1 MECAC
6 DEKMEKFNDQI
17 YNFFL
22 LQNTVT
28 NYIYILNLIFG
39 TKKKK
44 RNVSQQVGEKRR
56 RRLLISLTI

>member
-17 YNFFL
+17 YNFFF
-22 LQNTVT
+22 VT
-28 NYIYILNLIFG
+28 KHCYKLYIYSKLDFWD
-39 TKKKK
+39 KKKK